1 MSDES
6 LGRGGTFNDGV
17 TAARFEVDVE
27 LAPNGLR
34 ILDRSGTEVS
44 LWPYDALRHR
54 DEHFSGGPLQI
65 RVAGGE
71 ARLTLDDAG
80 LLAALVER
88 APQLAVARGG
98 VGRGVVK
105 WGVLALLA
113 MAVLAAA
120 LWIVL
125 PRAARIVA
133 AVIPV
138 SWEEALGEQVYEQ
151 VGDIFAQMEGK
162 EELRVCAGGESS
174 RRVLDDLTARLA
186 AASDSPYSFRVAVF
200 DLDTPNAFALPG
212 GRIVLLRG
220 LLDFAES
227 PDEIAG
233 VLAHEMGHVVHRH
246 GTEGIVHAL
255 GLTFFFG
262 VMLGDLGSGSIGL
275 LGETLVSNAFSREAE
290 TEADQ
295 SALDTLGRAGL
306 ATGGLVQFFERLKKE
321 HGDVPA
327 LLAVLSTHP
336 RHEDRMEMFARAG
349 PGGAPA
355 LSEGD
360 WKILRDFCGE
370 RAGTDS
376 N

>member
-1 MSDES
+1 MPGES
-6 LGRGGTFNDGV
+6 LGQGGTFNDGV
-17 TAARFEVDVE
+17 TAARREVAVALE
-27 LAPNGLR
+27 PNGLR
-34 ILDRSGTEVS
+34 ILDRAGGAEIV

-54 DEHFSGGPLQI
+54 DEHFSAGPLQI
-65 RVAGGE
+65 KAAGGE
-71 ARLTLDDAG
+71 ARLTLDDAA

-88 APQLAVARGG
+88 APQLALARGG
-98 VGRGVVK
+98 LGRGVVK
-105 WGVLALLA
+105 WSLLALLA
-113 MAVLAAA
+113 MAVLAGA

-125 PRAARIVA
+125 PRAARVVA

-138 SWEEALGEQVYEQ
+138 SWEAALGEQVYEQ
-151 VGDIFAQMEGK
+151 IGEIFAQMEGK
-162 EELRVCAGGESS
+162 DEVRACVGDSAS
-174 RRVLDDLTARLA
+174 RRVLDDLTSRLA
-186 AASDSPYSFRVAVF
+186 AASDSPYDFRIAVL

-233 VLAHEMGHVVHRH
+233 VLAHEMGHVVERH

-262 VMLGDLGSGSIGL
+262 VMLGDMGSGSIGL
-275 LGETLVSNAFSREAE
+275 LGEALVSNAFSREAE
-290 TEADQ
+290 TEADR

-306 ATGGLVQFFERLKKE
+306 ASGGLLRFFERLKAE

-327 LLAVLSTHP
+327 LLAVLSSHP
-336 RHEDRMEMFARAG
+336 RHEDRLEMFARAG

-355 LSEGD
+355 LADSD
-360 WKILRDFCGE
+360 WKALKDFCG
-370 RAGTDS
+370 A
-376 N
+376 

>member
-6 LGRGGTFNDGV
+6 FGQGGTFNDGV
-17 TAARFEVDVE
+17 TAARREVAVE
-27 LAPNGLR
+27 LTANGLR
-34 ILDRSGTEVS
+34 ILDRDGEEVT

-65 RVAGGE
+65 KAVGGE
-71 ARLTLDDAG
+71 ARLALDEAA

-88 APQLAVARGG
+88 APQLAPARGG
-98 VGRGVVK
+98 LGRGIVK
-105 WGVLALLA
+105 WSVLALLA
-113 MAVLAAA
+113 MAVLAGT

-125 PRAARIVA
+125 PRVAQIVA
-133 AVIPV
+133 AVIPI
-138 SWEEALGEQVYEQ
+138 SWEAALGEQVYEQ
-151 VGDIFAQMEGK
+151 IGEIFAKMEGK
-162 EELRVCAGGESS
+162 EEVQICVGDTAS
-174 RRVLDDLTARLA
+174 RRVLDDLTSRLA
-186 AASDSPYSFRVAVF
+186 AASDSPYDFRIAVL

-262 VMLGDLGSGSIGL
+262 VMLGDMGSGSIGL

-290 TEADQ
+290 TEADR
-295 SALDTLGRAGL
+295 SALETLGRAGL
-306 ATGGLVQFFERLKKE
+306 ATGGLIQFFERLKKE
-321 HGDVPA
+321 LGDMPA

-336 RHEDRMEMFARAG
+336 RHEDRLEMFARADR
-349 PGGAPA
+349 GGAPA
-355 LSEGD
+355 LSDSD
-360 WKILRDFCGE
+360 WKILKDFCGE
-370 RAGTDS
+370 
-376 N
+376 

>member
-6 LGRGGTFNDGV
+6 FEHGGSYNDGV
-17 TAARFEVDVE
+17 TAARREVAVR

-34 ILDRSGTEVS
+34 ILGRDGEEIT

-65 RVAGGE
+65 KAAGGE
-71 ARLTLDDAG
+71 ARLALDDAAM
-80 LLAALVER
+80 LAPLVER
-88 APQLAVARGG
+88 APQLAPARGG
-98 VGRGVVK
+98 LGRGVAK
-105 WGVLALLA
+105 WSGLALLA
-113 MAVLAAA
+113 MAVLAFA

-151 VGDIFAQMEGK
+151 IGEIFAKMEGRDEVQVCVGD
-162 EELRVCAGGESS
+162 RSS
-174 RRVLDDLTARLA
+174 RRVLDDLADRLA
-186 AASDSPYSFRVAVF
+186 AASDSPYNFRIAVL

-220 LLDFAES
+220 LLDYAES

-246 GTEGIVHAL
+246 GTEGIVRAL

-262 VMLGDLGSGSIGL
+262 VMLGDMGSGSIGL

-290 TEADQ
+290 TEADE
-295 SALDTLGRAGL
+295 SALETLGGAGL
-306 ATGGLVQFFERLKKE
+306 ATGGLVQFFERLKKD

-327 LLAVLSTHP
+327 LLAVLSSHP
-336 RHEDRMEMFARAG
+336 RHEERLEMFNQAG
-349 PGGAPA
+349 PGGVPA
-355 LSEGD
+355 LSDGD
-360 WKILRDFCGE
+360 WRILKGFCGE
-370 RAGTDS
+370 
-376 N
+376 

>member
-1 MSDES
+1 MSGES
-6 LGRGGTFNDGV
+6 FGRGGTFNDGV
-17 TAARFEVDVE
+17 TAARREVVVD
-27 LAPNGLR
+27 LAPDGLG
-34 ILDRSGTEVS
+34 IFDRDGAEIA

-54 DEHFSGGPLQI
+54 DEHFAGGPLQI
-65 RVAGGE
+65 KAAGGE
-71 ARLTLDDAG
+71 ARLTLDDPA
-80 LLAALVER
+80 LLDPLVER
-88 APQLAVARGG
+88 APQLEPARGG
-98 VGRGVVK
+98 LGRGVAR
-105 WGVLALLA
+105 WSALALLA
-113 MAVLAAA
+113 MAVLAGA

-125 PRAARIVA
+125 PRAAQLVA

-138 SWEEALGEQVYEQ
+138 SWEETLGEQVYKQ
-151 VGDIFAQMEGK
+151 IGDILAQLEDQD
-162 EELRVCAGGESS
+162 EVQVCQGEPAS
-174 RRVLDDLTARLA
+174 RRVLDDLAQRLA
-186 AASDSPYSFRVAVF
+186 AASDSPYDFRIAVL

-220 LLDFAES
+220 LLDYAES

-290 TEADQ
+290 SEADR
-295 SALDTLGRAGL
+295 SALETLGRAGL
-306 ATGGLVQFFERLKKE
+306 ATGGLSAFFERLKQE

-336 RHEDRMEMFARAG
+336 RHADRLEMFAQAG

-355 LSEGD
+355 LSDAD
-360 WKILRDFCGE
+360 WRLLQEFCGE
-370 RAGTDS
+370 
-376 N
+376 